1 MVSGKSWTNLKS
13 GLSTRKIT
21 SGQKIDLL
29 NYCVMSFITISKLT
43 PKEIVPG
50 FRGRFIHSQNMTVA
64 YWDIQAG
71 HSIPLHQHV
80 HEMIVNVIRGKLEL
94 TIDTETRILEAGMA
108 AIIPSH
114 VPHTA
119 KGITDCFVI
128 DVFHPVREDYRV

>member
-1 MVSGKSWTNLKS
+1 MVSGKSWTKFEERALYTNNYFS
-13 GLSTRKIT
+13 
-21 SGQKIDLL
+21 QKIDLL
-29 NYCVMSFITISKLT
+29 NYCVMSCITISKLT

-94 TIDTETRILEAGMA
+94 TIDKETRILEAGMA
-108 AIIPSH
+108 AIIPSN